1 MTIPP
6 FVSLDF
12 PLSCDTVSICGD
24 GIDMNIYDM
33 IFAAPECSLG
43 GRFPA
48 DRCGITLDSSN
59 L

>member
-24 GIDMNIYDM
+24 GIDLNIIDM
-33 IFAAPECSLG
+33 IFSAPECSLG
-43 GRFPA
+43 GRSPA
-48 DRCGITLDSSN
+48 DRCGITLN
-59 L
+59 PNTL